1 MYRTSFQF
9 IYRTLMFAGV
19 LNFAPSGFAQSQSF
33 SYGGRMVDDM
43 GLAVVGPVDVTLHF
57 FSDPAQPEIFNVVAP
72 QVALTDGMFNV
83 AVTLSPAQ
91 VGQLQLAPSL
101 AIQVKAVNTSNS
113 FNKTYPMQIVASVP
127 RALSVPVDNVTLK
140 YVGGVLTSVSSAGP
154 TGPAGATGATGPT
167 GLPGPA
173 GATGAIGPAGPA
185 GANGLAGP
193 TGQAGATG
201 ATGPTGLPGPAGAT
215 GATGAIGP
223 AGPAGPSGVSGYVVA
238 NNESYEESSGQCGH
252 VTEHVQIA
260 AWILCPAGKVAV
272 GGGGQCQIGGGRTL
286 DSYPTI
292 STTTGKAIGW
302 SVHCCTAPRSRNPA
316 WVFCVSAN

>member
-57 FSDPAQPEIFNVVAP
+57 FSDTAQPEIFNVVAP

-83 AVTLSPAQ
+83 AVTLSAAQ

-101 AIQVKAVNTSNS
+101 AIQVQAVNTSNS

-154 TGPAGATGATGPT
+154 TGPAGATGPT

-173 GATGAIGPAGPA
+173 
-185 GANGLAGP
+185 
-193 TGQAGATG
+193 
-201 ATGPTGLPGPAGAT
+201 

-238 NNESYEESSGQCGH
+238 NNESHVESPGRCGR
-252 VTEHVQIA
+252 VETDPQITA
-260 AWILCPAGKVAV
+260 RVLCPAGKVAV
-272 GGGGQCQIGGGRTL
+272 GGGGQCQIGGGFTL
-286 DSYPTI
+286 DSYPII

-302 SVHCCTAPRSRNPA
+302 EVHCCTAPGSRNPA
-316 WVFCVSAN
+316 WVICVSAN

>member
-1 MYRTSFQF
+1 MCRKSFQF
-9 IYRTLMFAGV
+9 INRTLMVAGV
-19 LNFAPSGFAQSQSF
+19 LSFAQAGFAQSQSF
-33 SYGGRMVDDM
+33 SYGGRMVDDL
-43 GLAVVGPVDVTLHF
+43 GNAVVGPVDVTLHF

-101 AIQVKAVNTSNS
+101 WIQVQAVNTSNS

-154 TGPAGATGATGPT
+154 AGPAGATGATGPT

-173 GATGAIGPAGPA
+173 GATGAIGPAGPR
-185 GANGLAGP
+185 
-193 TGQAGATG
+193 
-201 ATGPTGLPGPAGAT
+201 
-215 GATGAIGP
+215 
-223 AGPAGPSGVSGYVVA
+223 GVSGYEVA
-238 NNESYEESSGQCGH
+238 SSESHQESPGRCGR
-252 VTEHVQIA
+252 VETDPQITA
-260 AWILCPAGKVAV
+260 RVLCPAGKVAV
-272 GGGGQCQIGGGRTL
+272 GGGGQCQIGGGFTL
-286 DSYPTI
+286 DSYPII

-302 SVHCCTAPRSRNPA
+302 EVHCCTAPGSRNPA
-316 WVFCVSAN
+316 WVICVSAN

>member
-43 GLAVVGPVDVTLHF
+43 GLAVVGPADVTLHF
-57 FSDPAQPEIFNVVAP
+57 FSDTAQPEIFNVVAP

-83 AVTLSPAQ
+83 AVTLSAAQ

-101 AIQVKAVNTSNS
+101 WIQVQAVNTSNS

-127 RALSVPVDNVTLK
+127 RALSVPVDNVSLK

-154 TGPAGATGATGPT
+154 
-167 GLPGPA
+167 A
-173 GATGAIGPAGPA
+173 GATGAIGPAGAAGPAGPA

-193 TGQAGATG
+193 TGPAGATG

-238 NNESYEESSGQCGH
+238 SSESHQESPGRCGR
-252 VTEHVQIA
+252 VETDPQITA
-260 AWILCPAGKVAV
+260 RVLCPAGKVAV
-272 GGGGQCQIGGGRTL
+272 GGGGQCQIGGGFTL
-286 DSYPTI
+286 DSYPII

-302 SVHCCTAPRSRNPA
+302 EVHCCTAPGSRNPA
-316 WVFCVSAN
+316 WVICVSAN

>member
-57 FSDPAQPEIFNVVAP
+57 FSDTAQPEIFNVVAP

-83 AVTLSPAQ
+83 AVTLSAAQ

-101 AIQVKAVNTSNS
+101 AIQVQAVNTSNS

-154 TGPAGATGATGPT
+154 TGPAGATG
-167 GLPGPA
+167 
-173 GATGAIGPAGPA
+173 
-185 GANGLAGP
+185 
-193 TGQAGATG
+193 
-201 ATGPTGLPGPAGAT
+201 PTGLPGPAGAT

-238 NNESYEESSGQCGH
+238 NNESYEESSGQCGRI
-252 VTEHVQIA
+252 TEHVQIA

-272 GGGGQCQIGGGRTL
+272 GGGGQCQIGGGFTL

-292 STTTGKAIGW
+292 TTTGKAIGW

-316 WVFCVSAN
+316 YVFCVSAN

>member
-57 FSDPAQPEIFNVVAP
+57 FSDTAQPEIFNVVAP

-83 AVTLSPAQ
+83 AVTLSAAQ

-101 AIQVKAVNTSNS
+101 AIQVQAVNTSNS

-154 TGPAGATGATGPT
+154 TGPAGATGPT

-173 GATGAIGPAGPA
+173 
-185 GANGLAGP
+185 
-193 TGQAGATG
+193 
-201 ATGPTGLPGPAGAT
+201 

-238 NNESYEESSGQCGH
+238 NNESYEESSGQCGRI
-252 VTEHVQIA
+252 TEHVQIA

-272 GGGGQCQIGGGRTL
+272 GGGGQCQIGGGFTL

-292 STTTGKAIGW
+292 TTTGKAIGW

-316 WVFCVSAN
+316 YVFCVSAN